1 MEASSN
7 PAYVSVDSSRTAS
20 SSSTEMGEDH
30 AIDESKTLFLGD
42 LPSSTTAQQIFGL
55 FPEIEVSHVE
65 IKIINSEKGSFCYA
79 FVTFATAGTPDD
91 ILQKF

>member
-7 PAYVSVDSSRTAS
+7 PTQDSVDSSPISS

-65 IKIINSEKGSFCYA
+65 IKIINSLKGSFCYA
-79 FVTFATAGTPDD
+79 FVTFSTAGTPDN
-91 ILQKF
+91 IVHKF